1 MKVTRLRVIAAI
13 ATALAALVAAS
24 VAFGFASSLG
34 VLSDSNTVNTVNFN
48 DNPIKLRTKDPIRV
62 RVVHTVAASGFTSG
76 WHVHPGPAIV
86 AVTRGSFQIFQFGCE
101 PTIVSAGQAYI
112 ETPGVPVNAVAVGE
126 TEWTTTLL
134 LPIGAPPATPVDSP
148 C

>member
-1 MKVTRLRVIAAI
+1 MKLNPRKRVVLTVLAVA
-13 ATALAALVAAS
+13 ALAVTS
-24 VAFGFASSLG
+24 VALGFASSLG
-34 VLSDSNTVNTVNFN
+34 VLADSTTVNTVNFN
-48 DNPIKLRTKDPIRV
+48 DDPIKLRTKDSIRV
-62 RVVHTVAASGFTSG
+62 RVAHSVQPHGFTPG

-86 AVTRGSFQIFQFGCE
+86 AVTRGTLLLYQGSCS
-101 PTIVSAGQAYI
+101 PTTIGAGQAYI

-134 LPIGAPPATPVDSP
+134 LPIGAPPAQPVDSP